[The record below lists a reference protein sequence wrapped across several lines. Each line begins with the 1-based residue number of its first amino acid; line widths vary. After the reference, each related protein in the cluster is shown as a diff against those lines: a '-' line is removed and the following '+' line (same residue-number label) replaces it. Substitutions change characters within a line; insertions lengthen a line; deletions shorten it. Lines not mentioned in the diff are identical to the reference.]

1 MISSSAMSESM
12 SRVSC
17 LPCWCLK
24 YQCFLSL
31 GNIQSLF
38 FLSAV
43 LMRSTRAEGPN
54 VEFLVCPGLLYCR
67 KHVGGLHNIVK
78 INLEHRRRYP
88 RGRHFRCI
96 AGDQNKSCYVY
107 SRRGHSIWQLTKHQS
122 ARHVI
127 SCNDM
132 SRTSCRSIAQVKEHS
147 GWQANPNYKDL
158 GFGWYDRTTL
168 SSKFL
173 VFNWICIPSTMN
185 NYYYTRSKKIRGIC
199 GMGYM

>member
-1 MISSSAMSESM
+1 MSESM

-96 AGDQNKSCYVY
+96 AGDQNKSFTFILAVDIQYG
-107 SRRGHSIWQLTKHQS
+107 SSQINQRIAS

-158 GFGWYDRTTL
+158 GFGWDDRTTL

>member
-96 AGDQNKSCYVY
+96 AGDQNKSFTFILAVDIQYGSSQINQRIASV
-107 SRRGHSIWQLTKHQS
+107 STP
-122 ARHVI
+122 RHILQWHV
-127 SCNDM
+127 
-132 SRTSCRSIAQVKEHS
+132 
-147 GWQANPNYKDL
+147 PN
-158 GFGWYDRTTL
+158 
-168 SSKFL
+168 
-173 VFNWICIPSTMN
+173 
-185 NYYYTRSKKIRGIC
+185 
-199 GMGYM
+199 